1 MVASLL
7 AVAVAVGVVLVLV
20 LAVGGAA
27 GAPPQDAA
35 NDRTRARRAFT
46 RVTLS

>member
-7 AVAVAVGVVLVLV
+7 AVAVVLALV
-20 LAVGGAA
+20 LARGGAA